1 MKTAVLFFTHFAD
14 DSTIAKYNKL
24 KMELSGNYDVF
35 WVFQGDNGADSSRL
49 EKENIVPFV
58 FTLEQLNSLDY
69 SPIYE
74 RLYGSEH
81 FIAELFCHAHP
92 EYEYYWIMEYDVVF
106 TGNWNTFFD
115 AFHDNDA
122 DMLSSHI
129 SLRNTDNWDWCW
141 WSTLTFDEENRV
153 EESRWVKSFNPVYR
167 ISNRALVFLDRYLK
181 KEDNKGFYEVIISS
195 ALYNNGF
202 RLEDFGGTGD
212 FVAEGNRNRFYV
224 QGTGINNGTMRW
236 RPDFSAEEIKALGT
250 RDKLFHPLKRES
262 YE

>member
-1 MKTAVLFFTHFAD
+1 MLFHM
-14 DSTIAKYNKL
+14 L
-24 KMELSGNYDVF
+24 
-35 WVFQGDNGADSSRL
+35 
-49 EKENIVPFV
+49 
-58 FTLEQLNSLDY
+58 
-69 SPIYE
+69 
-74 RLYGSEH
+74 
-81 FIAELFCHAHP
+81 CH
-92 EYEYYWIMEYDVVF
+92 
-106 TGNWNTFFD
+106 
-115 AFHDNDA
+115 NDA

-129 SLRNTDNWDWCW
+129 SLRNTDNWDRCW